1 MRYTRLK
8 KGIVFTIVLS
18 FILSPFFG
26 FDVYHTVQA
35 ATVKVQK
42 ESMWCTSWGKKVSVS
57 KDKKIRLEE
66 WGVQDTNVI
75 YYNGKLYFKDAGGLN
90 RLLHTK
96 SKKATTQYTG
106 SNYIITSSNPNVVK
120 LAIGGNAYYLECP
133 KTGTAVLTT
142 KDKKGNV
149 VNKTKVTVTNPT
161 YRVDFKALCKDVQNH
176 KYTGAD
182 IFYIGTYLKHNGKR
196 LTKKQQERAIKYG
209 DNLIT
214 SGHSATCGRG
224 CFEGFFAFEPHRY
237 LGKQTGSKY
246 NRTNNKKD
254 LSEQRR
260 LNISLS
266 VVYTPEKTE
275 IATKPEDGSWNVFY
289 KGETAK
295 VPFSLKNQTAEKL
308 YAAEDKG
315 YCCYDEFIKTDAGY
329 ETYIRDYKCNRTVEG
344 YKYKYFK
351 TETPYIDRV
360 IVKDTA
366 YKNVLSDFY
375 VMVLPISKEGETYY
389 SVVDEIGYRGWFFPN
404 SIRTDIFKKQTDV
417 QMNITVGDMVYSS
430 TNKDN
435 TFNDFFYRYCDKR
448 SDYYDDKR
456 FNTFS
461 NKENGWN
468 ITVIEDGVVYSNQD
482 GTIRTLADKY
492 AYYTEDGKYHHFA
505 GNGCLSDFYNIA
517 IEKGWKVT
525 IQKGNEYYST
535 ENIDN
540 TLNDFG
546 RKYNLEVDTVNQSIL
561 AHKGV
566 QLPNDLKFSYEVIY
580 KDRQLF
586 KIDCHV

>member
-42 ESMWCTSWGKKVSVS
+42 ESMWCTHWVAKPMES
-57 KDKKIRLEE
+57 KDGKIRLEQT
-66 WGVQDTNVI
+66 GAQCLNII
-75 YYNGKLYFKDAGGLN
+75 YYKGKLYFKESDSSN
-90 RLLHTK
+90 RLIHTK

-106 SNYIITSSNPNVVK
+106 SNYNIISSNPNVVK
-120 LAIGGNAYYLECP
+120 LDISGNAYYLECP
-133 KTGTAVLTT
+133 RTGTAVLTT

-149 VNKTKVTVTNPT
+149 VNKTKITVTNPT
-161 YRVDFKALCKDVQNH
+161 YRIDFKALCKDVQNH

-209 DNLIT
+209 DNLT
-214 SGHSATCGRG
+214 ASANKTICGRTY
-224 CFEGFFAFEPHRY
+224 FEGFFAFEPHRY
-237 LGKQTGSKY
+237 LGKQTG
-246 NRTNNKKD
+246 RINNKKD
-254 LSEQRR
+254 LNEQRR
-260 LNISLS
+260 LNIRLY
-266 VVYTPEKTE
+266 VGYTPEKTE

-308 YAAEDKG
+308 YAAENEG
-315 YCCYDEFIKTDAGY
+315 YCCYDEFIKTEPNNVEAHRSDTKG
-329 ETYIRDYKCNRTVEG
+329 TVDY
-344 YKYKYFK
+344 YKYKFFK
-351 TETPYIDRV
+351 TDKPCIDRV
-360 IVKDTA
+360 IVKDTT

-389 SVVDEIGYRGWFFPN
+389 STVNEVGYRGWYFPN

-435 TFNDFFYRYCDKR
+435 TLNDFLYKYRNKTFDE
-448 SDYYDDKR
+448 
-456 FNTFS
+456 FS

-468 ITVIEDGVVYSNQD
+468 VTVVEDGVTYNNQD
-482 GTIRTLADKY
+482 NTLWVLAEKYGYYKDKFFY
-492 AYYTEDGKYHHFA
+492 DFRDEEITV
-505 GNGCLSDFYNIA
+505 FYNMA